1 MGLVTVRWWT
11 TVRGYA
17 KRVVPHEVRLHAF
30 TFTHAEALARSATN
44 RESMAVMEYLDRGE
58 VTDRRWVD

>member
-1 MGLVTVRWWT
+1 VGLVTVKWWT

-17 KRVVPHEVRLHAF
+17 NRVVPHEVRLHAF
-30 TFTHAEALARSATN
+30 SFPHAEVLARSASN
-44 RESMAVMEYLDRGE
+44 RESKAVMEYKDRGE